1 MSSSKLLKVREY
13 GMLAEKLEDLEIPQQ
28 LVGFRIGDDL
38 FGISVLGVQEV
49 IRPQK
54 LTSVPLSDRY
64 IKGLINLRGQ
74 VVTAINLRELLG
86 YENEYPQSHM
96 NVIVNGKASL
106 YAIAVDEILDVI
118 EVEKEFFELTPQN
131 LDKSVSQYSSGV
143 YKLNDSLMTVLSV
156 DGILKEK
163 SATP

>member
-1 MSSSKLLKVREY
+1 
-13 GMLAEKLEDLEIPQQ
+13 MLAEKLEDLEIPQQ